1 MRVILKN
8 LNKSYQ
14 QPIYKNSSLSPSR
27 QSGSII
33 EEEGEYNHNSKG
45 RNNHHS
51 PSLVSSPSSI
61 ISKSNPSGIKGKN
74 MQNVMANF

>member
-8 LNKSYQ
+8 LNKNYQ

-33 EEEGEYNHNSKG
+33 EEESEYNHTNKG
-45 RNNHHS
+45 RNNNHS
-51 PSLVSSPSSI
+51 PSIISSPSVV
-61 ISKSNPSGIKGKN
+61 SKSNPSGIKGKN
-74 MQNVMANF
+74 LQSVMANF